1 MKRTFATLATCV
13 AAAAL
18 AACSTPQVALDQANN
33 GVGLIQ
39 DLQSEMARYVRNA
52 KLSTERRL
60 DSVAVQDAATVR
72 MVRDSDYET
81 YLAMKAGKDSQAAAQ
96 ARIRDASDTY
106 TRLLLEEQ
114 KASAE
119 IAASLP
125 GLVQELPSQ
134 AESLGA
140 VQKAL
145 ADLGSELSAS
155 ERLATVA
162 KFLKDARD
170 VSKMNQQQAEGT
182 APAPLP
188 AASAPVANP

>member
-1 MKRTFATLATCV
+1 
-13 AAAAL
+13 
-18 AACSTPQVALDQANN
+18 
-33 GVGLIQ
+33 
-39 DLQSEMARYVRNA
+39 
-52 KLSTERRL
+52 
-60 DSVAVQDAATVR
+60 
-72 MVRDSDYET
+72 
-81 YLAMKAGKDSQAAAQ
+81 
-96 ARIRDASDTY
+96 
-106 TRLLLEEQ
+106 
-114 KASAE
+114 
-119 IAASLP
+119 
-125 GLVQELPSQ
+125 
-134 AESLGA
+134 